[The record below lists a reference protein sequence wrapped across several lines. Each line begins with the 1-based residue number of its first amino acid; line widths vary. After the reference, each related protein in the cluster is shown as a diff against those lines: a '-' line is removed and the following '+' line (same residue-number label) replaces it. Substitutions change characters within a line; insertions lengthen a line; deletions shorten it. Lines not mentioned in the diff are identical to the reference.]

1 VRRLIRIPRR
11 QLIWRQRTKGDWRQ
25 TMQLD
30 FFPSR
35 TLTLYLAKL
44 FVVRILAVLIM
55 LVLVL
60 IMLDLLGKTGDIL
73 APEGNGQAEIWRYA
87 SLRIPQLVSR
97 FLPYS
102 VLLATL
108 ITLVTLNQNSEVVA
122 MKGAG
127 LSAHQVLAPL
137 LLASVLI
144 AGLSFAFN
152 ERIVTRANSALKA
165 WEAVDYG
172 EIPRESG
179 VRANIYLTDGDNI
192 LAASSLVGRGENITL
207 DDVTWYRR
215 GSGGLI
221 LERIKASEATFAN
234 PGWRLSNPVRFD
246 VGEAKVETLDT
257 LIVGETLTPERIE
270 VQSADP
276 DGLGFFELGQ
286 TINAFDALGRR
297 TSELEAKWWHRLSG
311 PLSALLMPLLGSIA
325 AFGLARSGQLFVRA
339 VIGMGLGFA
348 YFVVDNAA
356 LAMGSFGGYPPFL
369 AAWAPFL
376 LFLLVGETVLI
387 RTEE

>member
-1 VRRLIRIPRR
+1 
-11 QLIWRQRTKGDWRQ
+11 
-25 TMQLD
+25 MQLD

-44 FVVRILAVLIM
+44 FVVRILAVLVM

-60 IMLDLLGKTGDIL
+60 LALDLLSETGDIL
-73 APEGNGQAEIWRYA
+73 AAPGNGQAEILQYA
-87 SLRIPQLVSR
+87 SLRAPQLAAR

-122 MKGAG
+122 MKAAG

-137 LLASVLI
+137 LLTAAVVSAV
-144 AGLSFAFN
+144 SFGFN
-152 ERIVTRANSALKA
+152 ERIVTRANATLKA
-165 WEAVDYG
+165 WQAAEYG
-172 EIPRESG
+172 PIPEVAGEGAAAG
-179 VRANIYLTDGDNI
+179 VRSNIYLTDGDHI
-192 LAASSLVGRGENITL
+192 LSAATLAGAGEQIVLTG
-207 DDVTWYRR
+207 VTWYARTP
-215 GSGGLI
+215 GGI
-221 LERIKASEATFAN
+221 IREQVRSPRATFAA
-234 PGWRLSNPVRFD
+234 PGWRLENPVKFD
-246 VGEAKVETLDT
+246 VAGAVTDRPAAMV
-257 LIVGETLTPERIE
+257 VGENLSPARIML
-270 VQSADP
+270 QSIDADAQS
-276 DGLGFFELGQ
+276 FWELGES
-286 TINAFDALGRR
+286 IDAYEAAGRNTDEMR
-297 TSELEAKWWHRLSG
+297 AKWWHRLSG
-311 PLSALLMPLLGSIA
+311 PLSALLMPLLGSVA

-339 VIGMGLGFA
+339 IIGMALGFA

>member
-1 VRRLIRIPRR
+1 
-11 QLIWRQRTKGDWRQ
+11 
-25 TMQLD
+25 MQLD

-44 FVVRILAVLIM
+44 FVVRIFAVLIM

-60 IMLDLLGKTGDIL
+60 LALDLLSVTGEIL
-73 APEGNGQAEIWRYA
+73 AAPGNGQAEILQYA
-87 SLRIPQLVSR
+87 SLRMPQLASR

-122 MKGAG
+122 MKAAG

-137 LLASVLI
+137 LLTAALVAAVSF
-144 AGLSFAFN
+144 GLN
-152 ERIVTRANSALKA
+152 ERIVTRANATLKA
-165 WEAVDYG
+165 WQAADYG
-172 EIPRESG
+172 PIPAGDSSTGRP
-179 VRANIYLTDGDNI
+179 RANIYLTDGENI
-192 LAASSLVGRGENITL
+192 LAAAALSGTGEDIVLTG
-207 DDVTWYRR
+207 VTWYAR
-215 GSGGLI
+215 GPGGI
-221 LERIKASEATFAN
+221 IREQVRAPRATFAA
-234 PGWRLSNPVRFD
+234 PGWQLESPFRFD
-246 VGEAKVETLDT
+246 VAGAITERPARLV
-257 LIVGETLTPERIE
+257 VGESLSPERIML
-270 VQSADP
+270 QSVDADAQS
-276 DGLGFFELGQ
+276 FWELGESI
-286 TINAFDALGRR
+286 TAYETAGRNADALR
-297 TSELEAKWWHRLSG
+297 AKWWHRLSG

-339 VIGMGLGFA
+339 IIGMALGFA

>member
-1 VRRLIRIPRR
+1 MR
-11 QLIWRQRTKGDWRQ
+11 
-25 TMQLD
+25 LD

-35 TLTLYLAKL
+35 TLTLYLAKM
-44 FVVRILAVLIM
+44 FVLRIFAVLVM

-60 IMLDLLGKTGDIL
+60 MMLDLLSRTGEIL
-73 APEGNGQAEIWRYA
+73 TPEGNGQAEIWRYVT
-87 SLRIPQLVSR
+87 LRVPQLISR

-122 MKGAG
+122 MKAAG
-127 LSAHQVLAPL
+127 LSAHQVLFPL
-137 LLASVLI
+137 LLTAAVISVI
-144 AGLSFAFN
+144 SFAFN
-152 ERIVTRANSALKA
+152 ERIVARANSTLKA

-172 EIPRESG
+172 QIPLESG
-179 VRANIYLTDGDNI
+179 VRANVYLTDGDNI
-192 LAASSLVGRGENITL
+192 LTASSLVGSGENIAL

-215 GSGGLI
+215 ASGGLI
-221 LERIKASEATFAN
+221 LERVKATEATYAN
-234 PGWRLSNPVRFD
+234 PGWRLANPVRFD
-246 VGEAKVETLDT
+246 VGEAKLEELDT
-257 LIVGETLTPERIE
+257 LVVGQSLTPERID
-270 VQSADP
+270 VQSVDP
-276 DGLGFFELGQ
+276 DGQNFLELRETIQAFE
-286 TINAFDALGRR
+286 ALGRR
-297 TSELEAKWWHRLSG
+297 TSELEAKWWHRLAG
-311 PLSALLMPLLGSIA
+311 PLSALLMPLLGSVA

-339 VIGMGLGFA
+339 IIGMGLGFA

-356 LAMGSFGGYPPFL
+356 LAMGSFGGYPPLL

>member
-1 VRRLIRIPRR
+1 
-11 QLIWRQRTKGDWRQ
+11 
-25 TMQLD
+25 MQLD

-35 TLTLYLAKL
+35 TLTLYLAKM
-44 FVVRILAVLIM
+44 FVVRIFAVLVM

-60 IMLDLLGKTGDIL
+60 LALDLLAATGKIL
-73 APEGNGQAEIWRYA
+73 AAPGNGQAEILQYA
-87 SLRIPQLVSR
+87 SLRLPQLASR

-122 MKGAG
+122 MKAAG

-137 LLASVLI
+137 LLTAAVV
-144 AGLSFAFN
+144 AVVSFAFN
-152 ERIVTRANSALKA
+152 ERIVTRANATLKA
-165 WEAVDYG
+165 WEGVQYG
-172 EIPRESG
+172 PIPTAENGAGG
-179 VRANIYLTDGDNI
+179 VRSNVYLTDGDHI
-192 LAASSLVGRGENITL
+192 LAAATL
-207 DDVTWYRR
+207 TGSGSKIVLAGVTWYQRAP
-215 GSGGLI
+215 GGI
-221 LERIKASEATFAN
+221 IREQIRSPRATFAA
-234 PGWRLSNPVRFD
+234 PGWRLESPVRFD
-246 VGEAKVETLDT
+246 VAGAMTTSLPEMV
-257 LIVGETLTPERIE
+257 VGENLTPERIQL
-270 VQSADP
+270 QSVDP
-276 DGLGFFELGQ
+276 DAQSFWELSQ
-286 TINAFDALGRR
+286 SIDAYEAAGRNTDEMR
-297 TSELEAKWWHRLSG
+297 AKWWHRLSG

-339 VIGMGLGFA
+339 IIGMALGFA

-376 LFLLVGETVLI
+376 LFLLLGETVLI

>member
-1 VRRLIRIPRR
+1 
-11 QLIWRQRTKGDWRQ
+11 
-25 TMQLD
+25 MQLD

-35 TLTLYLAKL
+35 TLTFYLAKM
-44 FVVRILAVLIM
+44 FVVRILAVLVM

-60 IMLDLLGKTGDIL
+60 MALDLLGSTGKIL
-73 APEGNGQAEIWRYA
+73 APEGNGQAEILTYLG
-87 SLRIPQLVSR
+87 LRIPQLIAR

-108 ITLVTLNQNSEVVA
+108 ITLVGLNQNSEVVA
-122 MKGAG
+122 MKAAG

-137 LLASVLI
+137 LLTAAVVAVI
-144 AGLSFAFN
+144 SFAFN
-152 ERIVTRANSALKA
+152 ERIVTRANSTLKA

-172 EIPRESG
+172 PIPQDSG
-179 VRANIYLTDGDNI
+179 VRSNVYLIDGDNI
-192 LAASSLVGRGENITL
+192 LTAATLTGSGENIELTN
-207 DDVTWYRR
+207 VTWYERAP
-215 GSGGLI
+215 GGI
-221 LERIKASEATFAN
+221 ISEQVRAAAATYAA
-234 PGWRLSNPVRFD
+234 PGWLLRDPERFD
-246 VGEAKVETLDT
+246 VGSAETQELGQ
-257 LIVGETLTPERIE
+257 LVVGENLTPEQIDL
-270 VQSADP
+270 QSVDA
-276 DGLGFFELGQ
+276 
-286 TINAFDALGRR
+286 DALSFWELYETIEAYEAAGRR
-297 TSELEAKWWHRLSG
+297 TSEMRAKWWHRLSG

-339 VIGMGLGFA
+339 VIGMALGFA